1 MSLNKNNNSN
11 VITIRPVSKW
21 GLINLREIYSSKD
34 LLYYM
39 VSKDIKILYKQ
50 TILGFL
56 WAIIRPVFSMIVF
69 TFIFGN
75 LARIPSDGIPYPVF
89 SYCALVPWIYFS
101 GSLTKSSASLL
112 QSIGIF
118 TKIYFPRIFIPLT
131 PVLAGLADFF
141 IALSVLF
148 LMMFYFNIKLT
159 ITILFL
165 PILIVIVLFTSFGL
179 GLWLSALAIQYRDV
193 RHAVQFLTQIMM
205 YAAPVVWPFSLFKEK
220 FGESLAPLFI
230 NGWCY

>member
-75 LARIPSDGIPYPVF
+75 LARIPSDGIPTLSF
-89 SYCALVPWIYFS
+89 L
-101 GSLTKSSASLL
+101 
-112 QSIGIF
+112 
-118 TKIYFPRIFIPLT
+118 
-131 PVLAGLADFF
+131 
-141 IALSVLF
+141 IALL
-148 LMMFYFNIKLT
+148 Y
-159 ITILFL
+159 
-165 PILIVIVLFTSFGL
+165 L
-179 GLWLSALAIQYRDV
+179 GYIFPD
-193 RHAVQFLTQIMM
+193 H
-205 YAAPVVWPFSLFKEK
+205 
-220 FGESLAPLFI
+220 
-230 NGWCY
+230 